1 MSPVRDEGAVDAA
14 GEATPGA
21 LDWRGTDRF
30 EVIRCIG
37 RGGMGVVY
45 EARDAERRQRV
56 ALKTLLHYDA
66 ASLFLLKQEF
76 RTIADV
82 QHRNLV
88 RLHELVAGEGER
100 VFFTMELVRGG
111 TFLAYV
117 QKSGAR
123 PGSAQRRETS
133 NSVSSPPEAPASGVQ
148 LRPSSPPADAA
159 AAHDA
164 GQRRGTSLADLDRL
178 RPALRQL
185 VEGVRALH
193 SAGKVHRDIKPSNVL
208 VTAEGRVVVLDF
220 GVSTDMPRVADE
232 NLHEEAHGV
241 GTARYMAPEQAL
253 GEESTPAS
261 DWYSVGVMIYEA
273 LTGRA
278 PFEGSTYE
286 VIAQKST
293 TDARPPST
301 WVDGIPADLDALCL
315 ALLDTNPAR
324 RPTGAELL
332 RRLGGDRASL
342 PPHGMGAE
350 PGAPSLI
357 GRERQLRSLRDAF
370 DETRQGR
377 AVTVRLSGRAGMGKS
392 ALVHHFLDEVVRGGE
407 AVVLRGRAYERE
419 SVPYK
424 AVDAVIDALSR
435 HLMHVFDQEELLAL
449 PPDLDALARLFPA
462 LQRVPAIG
470 DIADKRAANPQ
481 QARQRAFGALRVLLS
496 SLAQRR
502 PLVLYIDD
510 VHWGD
515 ADSAALL
522 LDLVRPPDAP
532 PMLLI
537 MAHREENESTAVF
550 LSEMRL
556 RWPTRATVHEV
567 SVGAL
572 EYEDARRL
580 SLAILGSD
588 DAEAQTVAEAAARE
602 SGGSP
607 FLVEELTRS
616 SSRRLVAAPRT
627 GVTLEEM
634 VAERLVGLSA
644 DARRLMELVAVGGR
658 PLAVSTVGDAAEL
671 AETEEIVSALSIRRF
686 VRTGLRDGREVVEPI
701 HDRIRETIVGLLP
714 ESTVRA
720 HHGRLARALEATP
733 GADAEAV
740 AMHLFG
746 AGETARAGA
755 FAARA
760 AKRAAQQLAFD
771 QAARLYARALEALP
785 ESSARAEKTRLRLA
799 ESLVLAG
806 RGAEAAAVYSQLAD
820 GASPLERADFERA
833 AAEQLLMSGR
843 ANEGTKALG
852 RILSSWGMAVPASPL
867 SAVFWLLVYRVRL
880 AVRGLQFEERAPESV
895 LPEDRARID
904 ALNAVALGLGVVD
917 VIRSA
922 CVQARHLLLALDRG
936 HTFQIMRAAYL
947 EASHLSSQGGPTSPR
962 ERELDAIVRRLAEQ
976 SGKSEALQAFY
987 QAKTGLQLFFRGHWK
1002 GAREVLD
1009 AAYVQYPNNRGSANS
1024 NFYLFSL
1031 HSLWFLG
1038 DLVELAKRKTYMLAD
1053 AEQRGDL
1060 YTQVNLRAALPV
1072 LTLLADDDVAAT
1084 RESVTAAM
1092 SKWSY
1097 DGYSVQHWQ
1106 AMVMEAFIEIYAGDG
1121 ARAFD
1126 RVEKDERAVKRSF
1139 LLKGQFVRGTHEYIR
1154 GIAAVAACS
1163 VRPDSRTKY
1172 LAEARRMAVKLE
1184 NEQMAWTAPLAAI
1197 VSAGASSAAGDLQGA
1212 AASLERAIELA
1223 VAADM
1228 SLYAAAARYQLGR
1241 LLDGVRGNALVS
1253 AAEQAMR
1260 AQDVR
1265 APARFATMLVPGHWT
1280 AMKPS

>member
-1 MSPVRDEGAVDAA
+1 MSPVRDEGVEGAA
-14 GEATPGA
+14 GAATPGA
-21 LDWRGTDRF
+21 LDWRGTQRF

-88 RLHELVAGEGER
+88 RLHELVAREGES
-100 VFFTMELVRGG
+100 VFFSMELVRGG

-117 QKSGAR
+117 QKPGARSGAGPR
-123 PGSAQRRETS
+123 AEISTA
-133 NSVSSPPEAPASGVQ
+133 NSSPEAAASGVQ
-148 LRPSSPPADAA
+148 LRPPSPPAGAA
-159 AAHDA
+159 ATPDG

-185 VEGVRALH
+185 VEGVHALH

-220 GVSTDMPRVADE
+220 GVSTEMPRVADE
-232 NLHEEAHGV
+232 NLREEAPGV
-241 GTARYMAPEQAL
+241 GTARYVAPEQAL

-293 TDARPPST
+293 NDARPPST

-315 ALLDTNPAR
+315 ALLDTDPAR

-342 PPHGMGAE
+342 PPHGMVAGS
-350 PGAPSLI
+350 GAPLLV

-370 DETRQGR
+370 DETRQGH

-392 ALVHHFLDEVVRGGE
+392 ALVQHFLDEVVRGGE

-435 HLMHVFDQEELLAL
+435 HLMHVFDQEELLTL

-496 SLAQRR
+496 TLAQRR

-515 ADSAALL
+515 ADSTALL

-532 PMLLI
+532 PILLI
-537 MAHREENESTAVF
+537 LANREENESTAAF

-556 RWPTRATVHEV
+556 RWPARATVHEV

-580 SLAILGSD
+580 SLAILGSEG
-588 DAEAQTVAEAAARE
+588 AEAQTVAEAAARE

-607 FLVEELTRS
+607 FLVEELTAS
-616 SSRRLVAAPRT
+616 SSRRLVASPST
-627 GVTLEEM
+627 GVTLEHM
-634 VAERLVGLSA
+634 IAERLAGLSA
-644 DARRLMELVAVGGR
+644 EARRLMELVAVGGR
-658 PLAVSTVGDAAEL
+658 PLAVSTIADAAEV
-671 AETEEIVSALSIRRF
+671 AETEEIVSALSIGRF

-714 ESTVRA
+714 EATVRA
-720 HHGRLARALEATP
+720 HHGRLARVLEATP

-746 AGETARAGA
+746 AGETERAGV

-771 QAARLYARALEALP
+771 QAARLYARALEAPSRSLR
-785 ESSARAEKTRLRLA
+785 RAQEETRLRPRR
-799 ESLVLAG
+799 VP
-806 RGAEAAAVYSQLAD
+806 GA
-820 GASPLERADFERA
+820 RR
-833 AAEQLLMSGR
+833 
-843 ANEGTKALG
+843 
-852 RILSSWGMAVPASPL
+852 SWGGGRRRCTPSSPMARRRS
-867 SAVFWLLVYRVRL
+867 SA
-880 AVRGLQFEERAPESV
+880 
-895 LPEDRARID
+895 
-904 ALNAVALGLGVVD
+904 
-917 VIRSA
+917 
-922 CVQARHLLLALDRG
+922 
-936 HTFQIMRAAYL
+936 
-947 EASHLSSQGGPTSPR
+947 PTSSAPR
-962 ERELDAIVRRLAEQ
+962 P
-976 SGKSEALQAFY
+976 SS
-987 QAKTGLQLFFRGHWK
+987 
-1002 GAREVLD
+1002 
-1009 AAYVQYPNNRGSANS
+1009 
-1024 NFYLFSL
+1024 
-1031 HSLWFLG
+1031 
-1038 DLVELAKRKTYMLAD
+1038 
-1053 AEQRGDL
+1053 
-1060 YTQVNLRAALPV
+1060 
-1072 LTLLADDDVAAT
+1072 
-1084 RESVTAAM
+1084 
-1092 SKWSY
+1092 
-1097 DGYSVQHWQ
+1097 
-1106 AMVMEAFIEIYAGDG
+1106 
-1121 ARAFD
+1121 
-1126 RVEKDERAVKRSF
+1126 
-1139 LLKGQFVRGTHEYIR
+1139 
-1154 GIAAVAACS
+1154 CS
-1163 VRPDSRTKY
+1163 
-1172 LAEARRMAVKLE
+1172 
-1184 NEQMAWTAPLAAI
+1184 
-1197 VSAGASSAAGDLQGA
+1197 
-1212 AASLERAIELA
+1212 
-1223 VAADM
+1223 
-1228 SLYAAAARYQLGR
+1228 
-1241 LLDGVRGNALVS
+1241 
-1253 AAEQAMR
+1253 
-1260 AQDVR
+1260 
-1265 APARFATMLVPGHWT
+1265 
-1280 AMKPS
+1280 

>member
-1 MSPVRDEGAVDAA
+1 VKDDGAAPA
-14 GEATPGA
+14 PGEAASEAP
-21 LDWRGTDRF
+21 DWRGTARF

-37 RGGMGVVY
+37 RGAMGVVY

-56 ALKTLLHYDA
+56 ALKTLVHYDA

-88 RLHELVAGEGER
+88 RLHELVASEGER
-100 VFFTMELVRGG
+100 VFFSMELVRGG

-117 QKSGAR
+117 QKPGMSPRSGAR
-123 PGSAQRRETS
+123 AEASDILSA
-133 NSVSSPPEAPASGVQ
+133 PLEAATSGVQ
-148 LRPSSPPADAA
+148 LRSPPPPAGPSAAPDAR
-159 AAHDA
+159 
-164 GQRRGTSLADLDRL
+164 QPRRASPIDLDRL

-185 VEGVRALH
+185 IEGVQALH

-208 VTAEGRVVVLDF
+208 VTPEGRVVVLDF
-220 GVSTDMPRVADE
+220 GVSIEMPRVADE
-232 NLHEEAHGV
+232 NLREETHGV

-261 DWYSVGVMIYEA
+261 DWYSVGAMLYEA
-273 LTGRA
+273 LAGRA

-286 VIAQKST
+286 VIGQKT
-293 TDARPPST
+293 TAAARPPSA
-301 WVDGIPADLDALCL
+301 WVDGIPAEFEAMCV
-315 ALLDTNPAR
+315 ALLDADSAR

-332 RRLGGDRASL
+332 RRMGADRASL
-342 PPHGMGAE
+342 RPSGKAAASS
-350 PGAPSLI
+350 APSLI
-357 GRERQLRSLRDAF
+357 GREAQLQSLRDAF

-392 ALVHHFLDEVVRGGE
+392 ALVQHFLDELVRSGE

-424 AVDAVIDALSR
+424 AVDAAIDALSR
-435 HLMHVFDQEELLAL
+435 HLMHVFDEEELLAL
-449 PPDLDALARLFPA
+449 PPDVDALARLFPA

-470 DIADKRAANPQ
+470 DIAERPMTNPQ
-481 QARQRAFGALRVLLS
+481 TVRQRAFRAMRVLFT

-515 ADSAALL
+515 ADSAAVL

-532 PMLLI
+532 PILLI
-537 MAHREENESTAVF
+537 LAHREESEQTAAF
-550 LSEMRL
+550 LSELRL
-556 RWPTRATVHEV
+556 RWPSRAAVHEV

-572 EYEDARRL
+572 ADEDARRL

-588 DAEAQTVAEAAARE
+588 GAEAQRVAEAAARE

-607 FLVEELTRS
+607 FLLEELTRS
-616 SSRRLVAAPRT
+616 TSGRLAVARGT
-627 GVTLEEM
+627 GVTLEHM
-634 VAERLVGLSA
+634 VAERLAGLPA
-644 DARRLMELVAVGGR
+644 DARHLMELVAVGGR
-658 PLAVSTVGDAAEL
+658 PLPVSTLADAAGL
-671 AETEEIVSALSIRRF
+671 ADTEEILSTLSMRRF

-701 HDRIRETIVGLLP
+701 HDRIRETIVALLP
-714 ESTVRA
+714 ESAVRE
-720 HHGRLARALEATP
+720 HHSRLARVLEATP

-746 AGETARAGA
+746 AGDSERAGM

-785 ESSARAEKTRLRLA
+785 ESSARAEKTRQRLA

-843 ANEGTKALG
+843 ANEGVRALG
-852 RILSSWGMAVPASPL
+852 RVLASWGMAVPTSPL
-867 SAVFWLLVYRVRL
+867 SALFWLIVYRIRL
-880 AVRGLQFEERAPESV
+880 AIRGLQFEERAPESV
-895 LPEDRARID
+895 RPEDRARID

-947 EASHLSSQGGPTSPR
+947 EASHLSSRAGPVSPR
-962 ERELDAIVRRLAEQ
+962 ERELDAIVRRLAER

-987 QAKTGLQLFFRGHWK
+987 QAKTGLQLFFRGQWK
-1002 GAREVLD
+1002 QAREVLD
-1009 AAYVQYPNNRGSANS
+1009 EAYVRYPNNRGSANS

-1038 DLVELAKRKTYMLAD
+1038 ELVEIAKRKTHMLAD

-1060 YTQVNLRAALPV
+1060 YTLVNVRAALPM
-1072 LTLLADDDVAAT
+1072 LTLLADDDIAAA
-1084 RESVTAAM
+1084 RESVKTAM
-1092 SKWSY
+1092 SAWSY

-1106 AMVMEAFIEIYAGDG
+1106 AMVMEAFIELYSGDG

-1126 RVEKDERAVKRSF
+1126 RVEKDARAAKRSF
-1139 LLKGQFVRGTHEYIR
+1139 LLMGQFVRGTHGYIR
-1154 GIAAVAACS
+1154 GIAAVAAS
-1163 VRPDSRTKY
+1163 QAGAGSRAER
-1172 LAEARRMAVKLE
+1172 LAEARKMALKLE
-1184 NEQMAWTAPLAAI
+1184 KEQMAWTAPLAAI
-1197 VSAGASSAAGDLQGA
+1197 VSAGASSAEGDGQSA

-1223 VAADM
+1223 LTADM
-1228 SLYAAAARYQLGR
+1228 SLYAAAARHQLGR
-1241 LLDGVRGNALVS
+1241 LLGGERGDGLVGE
-1253 AAEQAMR
+1253 AERAMR
-1260 AQDVR
+1260 TQEVR
-1265 APARFATMLVPGHWT
+1265 SPARFATMLVPGQWT
-1280 AMKPS
+1280 ATKPS